1 MKSLLLV
8 LFLSAIF
15 ISSSFGIG
23 PNLFP
28 LRLLMPIVFVFFGT
42 YLFQKV
48 VLLKQKVKIE
58 PFLLLT
64 FLFFVYTF
72 FHTSIVSYLR
82 SELLGNFYEPFS
94 ILNFVFLFFFI
105 VTLYLISISSPKSFL
120 QKTKYLVFIFYGL
133 YGAYALYE
141 IFTGNHLPVSD
152 LYDAPSWMRL
162 APTVVY
168 NNSNDFAAVFTLMFM
183 YLFAEFDSSK
193 SRSSLLVIGLFLIHV
208 FIIYK
213 TQSRLSLLITFA
225 FFGYRYPKKFVSSAL
240 FGLLLIFLMGNFTDN
255 SWYAQLIDDI
265 AKLKSDLSFS
275 ERQSTS
281 VRFYLYKYA
290 LYSII
295 PSFGMGFGIDYSAEF
310 YRSINDVNLHYI
322 INPHSFI
329 FELLINSGVIAT
341 LFYLFINLN
350 LILKNIAAKNSDLI
364 FQIVLFNLLLFSSS
378 SSLFLWPI
386 YLFFIIYIC
395 KSYQESTL

>member
-23 PNLFP
+23 PNLYP
-28 LRLLMPIVFVFFGT
+28 LRILTPIAFVFFGT

-64 FLFFVYTF
+64 LLFFAYTF

-82 SELLGNFYEPFS
+82 SELLTNFYEPFS

-105 VTLYLISISSPKSFL
+105 ATIYLISISSPKSFL
-120 QKTKYLVFIFYGL
+120 QKTKYLVFVFYGL
-133 YGAYALYE
+133 YGAYAFYE

-193 SRSSLLVIGLFLIHV
+193 SRSSLLVIGLFLVHV

-225 FFGYRYPKKFVSSAL
+225 FFGYRYPKKFISSAL
-240 FGLLLIFLMGNFTDN
+240 FGLLLIFLMGNFTEN

-341 LFYLFINLN
+341 LFYIFININ
-350 LILKNIAAKNSDLI
+350 LVLKNIAAKNSDLI

-395 KSYQESTL
+395 KSY

>member
-15 ISSSFGIG
+15 ISSSFGVG

-48 VLLKQKVKIE
+48 VLLKQKVKME

-82 SELLGNFYEPFS
+82 SELLGDFYEPFS

-105 VTLYLISISSPKSFL
+105 VTIYLISISSPKSFL
-120 QKTKYLVFIFYGL
+120 QKTKYLVFVFYGL

-152 LYDAPSWMRL
+152 LYDAPSWMRF
-162 APTVVY
+162 APTVVF
-168 NNSNDFAAVFTLMFM
+168 NNSNDFAAVFTLMLI
-183 YLFAEFDSSK
+183 YLYAEFDSSK
-193 SRSSLLVIGLFLIHV
+193 SRSFLFIIGLFLLHV
-208 FIIYK
+208 FIVYK
-213 TQSRLSLLITFA
+213 TQSRLSLLISFA
-225 FFGYRYPKKFVSSAL
+225 FFGYRYPKKFVGTAV
-240 FGLLLIFLMGNFTDN
+240 FGFLLILIMGNFTDN
-255 SWYAQLIDDI
+255 SWYAQLLDDI
-265 AKLKSDLSFS
+265 AKLKSDLSFN

-295 PSFGMGFGIDYSAEF
+295 PSYGMGFGIDYSAEF

-329 FELLINSGVIAT
+329 FELLINSGILAT
-341 LFYLFINLN
+341 LFYIFINFK
-350 LILKNIAAKNSDLI
+350 LIVKSIISKNTDLI
-364 FQIVLFNLLLFSSS
+364 VQIVFFNLLLFSSS

-395 KSYQESTL
+395 KSCQQTAH